1 MTEFYKNY
9 CKLCD
14 EIGLTPSGAAIK
26 MGLNKGTV
34 SVWKN
39 KGVIPAGKTLQTLS
53 AFFCVST
60 ERLLPGEQKTPPAEA
75 EGEGAS
81 DFSKQFFAAY
91 GKQNE
96 EFTEE
101 QVRDIAKFA
110 KWVKAQK
117 EGE

>member
-14 EIGLTPSGAAIK
+14 ERGLTPSGAAIK

-34 SVWKN
+34 SAWKN

-60 ERLLPGEQKTPPAEA
+60 ERLLPGEQKPPSASA
-75 EGEGAS
+75 EGATRDSIAGLIKHLS
-81 DFSKQFFAAY
+81 DEDAQRALGVLRAMFEDTARNPSK
-91 GKQNE
+91 
-96 EFTEE
+96 
-101 QVRDIAKFA
+101 
-110 KWVKAQK
+110 
-117 EGE
+117 